1 MLRVAEHAELTD
13 TGRQRRANEDAFLAR
28 APLFVVADGMGG
40 AQAGE
45 VASATAIEVLAGG
58 LGGGESVE
66 QQLSATVQQAN
77 AQIHA
82 LSVEDDERAGMGT
95 TVTAAYVG
103 VNDITLVHVG
113 DSRCYR
119 WRGSALERLTD
130 DHSLVEEMVRQG
142 QLTPEQALEHPQRS
156 IITRALGPE
165 AVVEPDAQ
173 TVGARDGDLLLLC
186 SDGLSTMITDDE
198 IAAVLAREE
207 PLKATAS
214 GLIAAANDA
223 GGRDNITVVLLR
235 IEELDDGSISDIEQT
250 QIGLDVGQLPV
261 AKASVGGAATAA
273 TVERRLPRDP
283 NKPVARKRRRWK
295 PGVGTLLAVF
305 VAALLLS
312 GVYFAS
318 QAIYF
323 VGADSEGFISVY
335 QGVPYELPL
344 GINLYRE
351 DYISGINLSQLPA
364 SERTTITEHSLRSR
378 SDADDLVRQ
387 LELGRLGSS
396 AP

>member
-28 APLFVVADGMGG
+28 APLFAVADGMGG

-45 VASATAIEVLAGG
+45 VASATAIEVLSGG
-58 LGGGESVE
+58 LGEGESVE
-66 QQLSATVQQAN
+66 QRLSASVRQAN
-77 AQIHA
+77 SQIHA
-82 LSVEDDERAGMGT
+82 LSVADDERAGMGT

-103 VNDITLVHVG
+103 ENNVTLVHVG

-119 WRGSALERLTD
+119 WRDGALERLTD

-142 QLTPEQALEHPQRS
+142 QLTEEQALDHPQRS

-165 AVVEPDAQ
+165 SVVEPDAQ

-186 SDGLSTMITDDE
+186 SDGLSTMISDE
-198 IAAVLAREE
+198 QIAAILARDE
-207 PLKATAS
+207 PLKATTR
-214 GLIAAANDA
+214 GLIAAANEA
-223 GGRDNITVVLLR
+223 GGRDNITVVLMRLEVLGSADAR
-235 IEELDDGSISDIEQT
+235 EIEAT
-250 QIGLDVGQLPV
+250 QVGLDVGQLPA
-261 AKASVGGAATAA
+261 AKATVGGAAAA
-273 TVERRLPRDP
+273 SVERRMPRDP
-283 NKPVARKRRRWK
+283 RAPAAKRRRRWK
-295 PGVGTLLAVF
+295 PGIGTVLALF

-312 GVYFAS
+312 GIYFAS

-323 VGADSEGFISVY
+323 VGADREGFVSVY

-351 DYISGINLSQLPA
+351 DYISGINLSQLPV

-396 AP
+396 TP

>member
-45 VASATAIEVLAGG
+45 VASATAIEVLAAG
-58 LGGGESVE
+58 LSEGESVE
-66 QQLSATVQQAN
+66 AQLTASVRQAN

-82 LSVEDDERAGMGT
+82 LSVADDERAGMGT

-103 VNDITLVHVG
+103 ESNVTLVHVG

-119 WRGSALERLTD
+119 WRDGTLERLTD

-173 TVGARDGDLLLLC
+173 TVGAHDGDLLLLC
-186 SDGLSTMITDDE
+186 SDGLSTMISDAQ
-198 IAAVLAREE
+198 IAAVLARDE
-207 PLKATAS
+207 PLGATTR
-214 GLIAAANDA
+214 GLVAAANDA

-235 IEELDDGSISDIEQT
+235 LEVLTGATADEIEKT
-250 QIGLDVGQLPV
+250 RVGLDVGQLPA
-261 AKASVGGAATAA
+261 AKASAGVAATPAS
-273 TVERRLPRDP
+273 VERRVPHDPRAA
-283 NKPVARKRRRWK
+283 VVRRRRWK
-295 PGVGTLLAVF
+295 PGIGTVLALF

-312 GVYFAS
+312 GLFFAS

-323 VGADSEGFISVY
+323 VGADREGFVSVY

-344 GINLYRE
+344 GIKLYRE

-364 SERTTITEHSLRSR
+364 NERTTITAHSLRSR

>member
-28 APLFVVADGMGG
+28 APLFAVADGMGG

-45 VASATAIEVLAGG
+45 VASATAIEVLSGG
-58 LGGGESVE
+58 LGDGESVE
-66 QQLSATVQQAN
+66 QRLSASVRQAN
-77 AQIHA
+77 SQIHA
-82 LSVEDDERAGMGT
+82 LSVADDERAGMGT

-103 VNDITLVHVG
+103 ENNVTLVHVG

-119 WRGSALERLTD
+119 WRDGALERLTD

-142 QLTPEQALEHPQRS
+142 QLTEEQALDHPQRS

-165 AVVEPDAQ
+165 SVVEPDAQ

-186 SDGLSTMITDDE
+186 SDGLSTMISDE
-198 IAAVLAREE
+198 QIAAILARDE
-207 PLKATAS
+207 PLKATTR
-214 GLIAAANDA
+214 GLIAAANEA
-223 GGRDNITVVLLR
+223 GGRDNITVVLMRLEVLGSADAR
-235 IEELDDGSISDIEQT
+235 EIEAT
-250 QIGLDVGQLPV
+250 QVGLDVGQLPA
-261 AKASVGGAATAA
+261 AKATVGGAAAA
-273 TVERRLPRDP
+273 SVERRMPRDP
-283 NKPVARKRRRWK
+283 RAPAAKRRRRWK
-295 PGVGTLLAVF
+295 PGIGTVLALF

-312 GVYFAS
+312 GIYFAS

-323 VGADSEGFISVY
+323 VGADREGFVSVY

-351 DYISGINLSQLPA
+351 DYISGINLSQIPV

-396 AP
+396 TP

>member
-1 MLRVAEHAELTD
+1 MLRVVEHAELTD
-13 TGRQRRANEDAFLAR
+13 TGRQRRANQDAYLAR

-45 VASATAIEVLAGG
+45 IASQTAIEVLSAGITSAG
-58 LGGGESVE
+58 SSLE
-66 QQLSATVQQAN
+66 QRLSQAVQQAN
-77 AQIHA
+77 AQIHS
-82 LSVEDDERAGMGT
+82 LSVADDERAGMGT
-95 TVTAAYVG
+95 TVTAAYIGEDAV
-103 VNDITLVHVG
+103 TLVHVG

-119 WRGSALERLTD
+119 WRDEALERLTD

-142 QLTPEQALEHPQRS
+142 QLTPEQAADHPQRS

-165 AVVEPDAQ
+165 SVVTPDSQ

-186 SDGLSTMITDDE
+186 SDGLTSMITDDE
-198 IAAVLAREE
+198 IAAVLAADQ
-207 PLKATAS
+207 PLRTAAKA
-214 GLIAAANDA
+214 LIALANEA

-235 IEELDDGSISDIEQT
+235 LEQLGGELEQT
-250 QIGLDVGQLPV
+250 RIGLSAADLPAAQPSAAAAV
-261 AKASVGGAATAA
+261 PAAGAPVEQRQPRAA
-273 TVERRLPRDP
+273 QAPSG
-283 NKPVARKRRRWK
+283 RRRRK
-295 PGVGTLLAVF
+295 LGIGTLLVIF
-305 VAALLLS
+305 VAALLAS

-323 VGADSEGFISVY
+323 VGADREGFVSVY

-351 DYISGINLSQLPA
+351 DYVSGINLSQLPA
-364 SERTTITEHSLRSR
+364 SERTTITDHRLRAR

>member
-28 APLFVVADGMGG
+28 APLFAVADGMGG

-45 VASATAIEVLAGG
+45 VASATAIEVLSGG
-58 LGGGESVE
+58 LGEGESVE
-66 QQLSATVQQAN
+66 QRLSESVRHAN
-77 AQIHA
+77 SQIHA
-82 LSVEDDERAGMGT
+82 LSVADDERAGMGT
-95 TVTAAYVG
+95 TVTAAYIGENNV
-103 VNDITLVHVG
+103 TLVHVG

-119 WRGSALERLTD
+119 WRDGALVRLTD

-142 QLTPEQALEHPQRS
+142 QLTEEQALNHPQRS

-165 AVVEPDAQ
+165 SVVEPDTQ

-186 SDGLSTMITDDE
+186 SDGLSTMISDE
-198 IAAVLAREE
+198 QIANVLAHDE
-207 PLKATAS
+207 PLKATTRA
-214 GLIAAANDA
+214 LVAAANEA
-223 GGRDNITVVLLR
+223 GGRDNITVVLMRL
-235 IEELDDGSISDIEQT
+235 EVLGDADANDIEAT
-250 QIGLDVGQLPV
+250 QVGLDIGHLPV
-261 AKASVGGAATAA
+261 AKESVASTAA
-273 TVERRLPRDP
+273 AASVERRVPRGP
-283 NKPVARKRRRWK
+283 RAPEAKRRRRWK
-295 PGVGTLLAVF
+295 PGIGTVLALF

-323 VGADSEGFISVY
+323 IGADREGFVSVY
-335 QGVPYELPL
+335 QGIPYELPL

-351 DYISGINLSQLPA
+351 DYISGINLSQLPV
-364 SERTTITEHSLRSR
+364 SERATITEHSLRSR

-387 LELGRLGSS
+387 LELGRLGSG

>member
-13 TGRQRRANEDAFLAR
+13 TGRQRRANEDAFLAS
-28 APLFVVADGMGG
+28 APLFAVADGMGG

-45 VASATAIEVLAGG
+45 VASATAIEVLSGG
-58 LGGGESVE
+58 LGEGESVE
-66 QQLSATVQQAN
+66 QRLSESVRQAN
-77 AQIHA
+77 SQIHA
-82 LSVEDDERAGMGT
+82 LSVADDERAGMGT
-95 TVTAAYVG
+95 TVTAAYIGENNV
-103 VNDITLVHVG
+103 TLVHVG

-119 WRGSALERLTD
+119 WRDGTLERLTD

-142 QLTPEQALEHPQRS
+142 QLTEEQALDHPQRS

-165 AVVEPDAQ
+165 SVVEPDAQ

-186 SDGLSTMITDDE
+186 SDGLSTMISDDQ
-198 IAAVLAREE
+198 IANVLAHDE
-207 PLKATAS
+207 PLKATTHA
-214 GLIAAANDA
+214 LVAAANEA
-223 GGRDNITVVLLR
+223 GGRDNITVVLMRL
-235 IEELDDGSISDIEQT
+235 EVLGDADANDIEAT
-250 QIGLDVGQLPV
+250 QVGLDIGKLPV
-261 AKASVGGAATAA
+261 AKATVGATAA
-273 TVERRLPRDP
+273 AASVERRVPRDP
-283 NKPVARKRRRWK
+283 RAPAAKRRRRWK
-295 PGVGTLLAVF
+295 PGIGTVLALF

-323 VGADSEGFISVY
+323 VGADREGFVSVY
-335 QGVPYELPL
+335 QGIPYELPL

-351 DYISGINLSQLPA
+351 DYISGINLSQLPV

-387 LELGRLGSS
+387 LELGRLGSG

>member
-58 LGGGESVE
+58 IGNDGSLE
-66 QQLSATVQQAN
+66 QRLSEAVQQAN

-82 LSVEDDERAGMGT
+82 LSVADEERAGMGT
-95 TVTAAYVG
+95 TITAAYIGESNV
-103 VNDITLVHVG
+103 TLVHVG

-119 WRGSALERLTD
+119 WRSGTLERLTD

-165 AVVEPDAQ
+165 PVVEPDSQ

-207 PLKATAS
+207 SLRAS
-214 GLIAAANDA
+214 ARGLIAAANEA

-235 IEELDDGSISDIEQT
+235 IEELDGGSAIDIEQT
-250 QIGLDVGQLPV
+250 QVGLDVGSVPLAQPSTEGVSV
-261 AKASVGGAATAA
+261 AAG
-273 TVERRLPRDP
+273 VERRMPRAP
-283 NKPVARKRRRWK
+283 RAPAAKRRRRWK
-295 PGVGTLLAVF
+295 PGIGTVLALF

-323 VGADSEGFISVY
+323 VGADREGFVSVY
-335 QGVPYELPL
+335 QGVP
-344 GINLYRE
+344 
-351 DYISGINLSQLPA
+351 
-364 SERTTITEHSLRSR
+364 
-378 SDADDLVRQ
+378 
-387 LELGRLGSS
+387 
-396 AP
+396 

>member
-13 TGRQRRANEDAFLAR
+13 TGRQRRANEDAFFAR
-28 APLFVVADGMGG
+28 APLFAVADGMGG

-45 VASATAIEVLAGG
+45 VASATAIEVLSGG
-58 LGGGESVE
+58 LGDGESVE
-66 QQLSATVQQAN
+66 QQLSATIQLAN
-77 AQIHA
+77 SQIHA
-82 LSVEDDERAGMGT
+82 LSVADDERAGMGT

-103 VNDITLVHVG
+103 ESNITLVHVG

-119 WRGSALERLTD
+119 WRDGMLERLTD

-165 AVVEPDAQ
+165 SVVEPDAQ

-186 SDGLSTMITDDE
+186 SDGLSTMITDDQ
-198 IAAVLAREE
+198 ISAVMAREQ
-207 PLKATAS
+207 PLKATAR
-214 GLIAAANDA
+214 GLIAAANEA

-235 IEELDDGSISDIEQT
+235 LEVLGGGSLSDIEQT
-250 QIGLDVGQLPV
+250 QVGLDVGQLPV
-261 AKASVGGAATAA
+261 AQASAGAAAA
-273 TVERRLPRDP
+273 ASVERRMPRDP
-283 NKPVARKRRRWK
+283 SAPPAKRRRRWK
-295 PGVGTLLAVF
+295 PGIGTVLALF
-305 VAALLLS
+305 VAALVLS

-323 VGADSEGFISVY
+323 VGADREGFVSVY

-364 SERTTITEHSLRSR
+364 NERTTITEHSLRSR

>member
-1 MLRVAEHAELTD
+1 MLRVGEHAELTD
-13 TGRQRRANEDAFLAR
+13 TGRQRRANQDAYLAR

-45 VASATAIEVLAGG
+45 IASQTAIEVLSAGITSAGG
-58 LGGGESVE
+58 SLE
-66 QQLSATVQQAN
+66 QRLSQAVQQAN
-77 AQIHA
+77 AQIHS
-82 LSVEDDERAGMGT
+82 LSVADDERAGMGT
-95 TVTAAYVG
+95 TVTAAYIGEDAV
-103 VNDITLVHVG
+103 TLVHVG

-119 WRGSALERLTD
+119 WRDEALERLTD

-142 QLTPEQALEHPQRS
+142 QLTPEQAADHPQRS

-165 AVVEPDAQ
+165 AVVTPDSQ

-186 SDGLSTMITDDE
+186 SDGLTTMISDDE
-198 IAAVLAREE
+198 IAAVLAADQ
-207 PLKATAS
+207 PLRAAAKA
-214 GLIAAANDA
+214 LIALANEA

-235 IEELDDGSISDIEQT
+235 LEQPGGELEQT
-250 QIGLDVGQLPV
+250 RIGLSAADLPAAQPSAAGAPV
-261 AKASVGGAATAA
+261 EQRQPRAAQAPGG
-273 TVERRLPRDP
+273 
-283 NKPVARKRRRWK
+283 RRRWK
-295 PGVGTLLAVF
+295 PGIGTLLVVF
-305 VAALLLS
+305 VAALLAS

-318 QAIYF
+318 KAIYF
-323 VGADSEGFISVY
+323 VGADREGFVSVY

-351 DYISGINLSQLPA
+351 DYVSGINLSQLPA
-364 SERTTITEHSLRSR
+364 SERTTITDHRLRAR

>member
-58 LGGGESVE
+58 IGNDGSLE
-66 QQLSATVQQAN
+66 QRLSEAVQQAN

-82 LSVEDDERAGMGT
+82 LSVADEERAGMGT
-95 TVTAAYVG
+95 TITAAYIGESNV
-103 VNDITLVHVG
+103 TLVHVG

-119 WRGSALERLTD
+119 WRSGTLERLTD

-165 AVVEPDAQ
+165 PVVEPDSQ

-207 PLKATAS
+207 SLRAS
-214 GLIAAANDA
+214 ARGLIAAANEA

-235 IEELDDGSISDIEQT
+235 IEELDGGSAIDIEQT
-250 QIGLDVGQLPV
+250 QVGLDLG
-261 AKASVGGAATAA
+261 SVPLAQPSTGGVSAAAG
-273 TVERRLPRDP
+273 VERRMPRAP
-283 NKPVARKRRRWK
+283 RAPAAKRRRRWK
-295 PGVGTLLAVF
+295 PGIGTVLALF

-323 VGADSEGFISVY
+323 VGADREGFVSVY

-364 SERTTITEHSLRSR
+364 AERTTITEHSLRSR

-387 LELGRLGSS
+387 LELGRLGSG

>member
-13 TGRQRRANEDAFLAR
+13 TGRQRRANEDAFFAR
-28 APLFVVADGMGG
+28 APLFAVADGMGG

-45 VASATAIEVLAGG
+45 VASATAIEVLSAG
-58 LGGGESVE
+58 LGDGESVE
-66 QQLSATVQQAN
+66 QQLSATVQLAN
-77 AQIHA
+77 SQIHA
-82 LSVEDDERAGMGT
+82 LSVADDERAGMGT

-103 VNDITLVHVG
+103 ESNITLVHVG

-119 WRGSALERLTD
+119 WRDGMLERLTD

-165 AVVEPDAQ
+165 SVVEPDAQ

-186 SDGLSTMITDDE
+186 SDGLSTMITDDQ
-198 IAAVLAREE
+198 ISAVMAREQ
-207 PLKATAS
+207 PLKATAR
-214 GLIAAANDA
+214 GLIAAANEA

-235 IEELDDGSISDIEQT
+235 LEVLGGGSLSDIEQT
-250 QIGLDVGQLPV
+250 QVGLDVGQLPV
-261 AKASVGGAATAA
+261 AQASSGAAAA
-273 TVERRLPRDP
+273 ASVERRMPRDP
-283 NKPVARKRRRWK
+283 SAPPAKRRRRWK
-295 PGVGTLLAVF
+295 PGIGTVLALF
-305 VAALLLS
+305 VAALVLS

-323 VGADSEGFISVY
+323 VGADREGFVSVY

-364 SERTTITEHSLRSR
+364 NERTTITEHSLRSR

>member
-1 MLRVAEHAELTD
+1 MLRVAEHAQLTD

-45 VASATAIEVLAGG
+45 VASGTAIEVLAAG
-58 LGGGESVE
+58 LAAGANVE

-82 LSVEDDERAGMGT
+82 LSIADDERAGMGT

-103 VNDITLVHVG
+103 ESNVTLVHVG

-119 WRGSALERLTD
+119 WRAGELERLTD

-142 QLTPEQALEHPQRS
+142 QLTPEQAIEHPQRS

-165 AVVEPDAQ
+165 SVVEPDAQ

-186 SDGLSTMITDDE
+186 SDGLSTMITDDQ
-198 IAAVLAREE
+198 IAEVLAREE
-207 PLKATAS
+207 SLKLTVRE
-214 GLIAAANDA
+214 LIAAANEA

-235 IEELDDGSISDIEQT
+235 IEELDGGSISDIEQT
-250 QIGLDVGQLPV
+250 QVGLTAGQLPL
-261 AKASVGGAATAA
+261 AKEAGASVAAASG
-273 TVERRLPRDP
+273 VERRMPREPRQADA
-283 NKPVARKRRRWK
+283 KRRRRWK
-295 PGVGTLLAVF
+295 PGVGTLLAFF
-305 VAALLLS
+305 VAVLLLS

-323 VGADSEGFISVY
+323 VGADREGFVSVY

-351 DYISGINLSQLPA
+351 DYISGINTSQLPA
-364 SERTTITEHSLRSR
+364 SERTTISEHSLRSR

-396 AP
+396 TP

>member
-28 APLFVVADGMGG
+28 APLFAVADGMGG

-45 VASATAIEVLAGG
+45 VASATAIEVLSGG
-58 LGGGESVE
+58 LGEGESVE
-66 QQLSATVQQAN
+66 QRLSESVRQAN
-77 AQIHA
+77 SQIHA
-82 LSVEDDERAGMGT
+82 LSVADDERAGMGT
-95 TVTAAYVG
+95 TVTAAYIGENNV
-103 VNDITLVHVG
+103 TLVHVG

-119 WRGSALERLTD
+119 WRDGTLERLTD

-142 QLTPEQALEHPQRS
+142 QLTEEQALDHPQRS

-165 AVVEPDAQ
+165 SVVEPDAQ

-186 SDGLSTMITDDE
+186 SDGLSTMISDDQ
-198 IAAVLAREE
+198 IANVLAHDE
-207 PLKATAS
+207 PLKATTHA
-214 GLIAAANDA
+214 LVAAANEA
-223 GGRDNITVVLLR
+223 GGRDNITVVLMRL
-235 IEELDDGSISDIEQT
+235 EVLGDADANDIEAT
-250 QIGLDVGQLPV
+250 QVGLDIGKLPV
-261 AKASVGGAATAA
+261 AKATVGATAA
-273 TVERRLPRDP
+273 AASVERRVPRDP
-283 NKPVARKRRRWK
+283 RAPAAKRRRRWK
-295 PGVGTLLAVF
+295 PGIGTVLALF

-323 VGADSEGFISVY
+323 VGADREGFVSVY
-335 QGVPYELPL
+335 QGIPYELPL

-351 DYISGINLSQLPA
+351 DYISGINLSQLPV

-387 LELGRLGSS
+387 LELGRLGSG

>member
-28 APLFVVADGMGG
+28 APLFAVADGMGG

-45 VASATAIEVLAGG
+45 VASATAIEVLSGG
-58 LGGGESVE
+58 LGEGESVE
-66 QQLSATVQQAN
+66 QRLSESVRQAN
-77 AQIHA
+77 SQIHA
-82 LSVEDDERAGMGT
+82 LSVADDERAGMGT
-95 TVTAAYVG
+95 TVTAAYIGENNV
-103 VNDITLVHVG
+103 TLVHVG

-119 WRGSALERLTD
+119 WRDGTLERLTD

-142 QLTPEQALEHPQRS
+142 QLTEEQALDHPQRS

-165 AVVEPDAQ
+165 SVVEPDAQ

-186 SDGLSTMITDDE
+186 SDGLSTMISDE
-198 IAAVLAREE
+198 QIANVLAHDE
-207 PLKATAS
+207 PLKATTHA
-214 GLIAAANDA
+214 LVAAANEA
-223 GGRDNITVVLLR
+223 GGRDNITVVLMRL
-235 IEELDDGSISDIEQT
+235 EVLGDADANDIEAT
-250 QIGLDVGQLPV
+250 QVGLDIGKLPV
-261 AKASVGGAATAA
+261 AKATVGATAA
-273 TVERRLPRDP
+273 AASVERRVPRDP
-283 NKPVARKRRRWK
+283 RAPAAKRRRRWK
-295 PGVGTLLAVF
+295 PGIGTVLALF

-323 VGADSEGFISVY
+323 VGADREGFVSVY
-335 QGVPYELPL
+335 QGIPYELPL

-351 DYISGINLSQLPA
+351 DYISGINLSQLPV

-387 LELGRLGSS
+387 LELGRLGSG

>member
-1 MLRVAEHAELTD
+1 M
-13 TGRQRRANEDAFLAR
+13 
-28 APLFVVADGMGG
+28 
-40 AQAGE
+40 
-45 VASATAIEVLAGG
+45 
-58 LGGGESVE
+58 
-66 QQLSATVQQAN
+66 
-77 AQIHA
+77 
-82 LSVEDDERAGMGT
+82 
-95 TVTAAYVG
+95 
-103 VNDITLVHVG
+103 
-113 DSRCYR
+113 
-119 WRGSALERLTD
+119 
-130 DHSLVEEMVRQG
+130 RQG

-165 AVVEPDAQ
+165 PVVEPDSQ

-207 PLKATAS
+207 SLRAS
-214 GLIAAANDA
+214 ARGLIAAANEA

-235 IEELDDGSISDIEQT
+235 IEELDGGSAIDIEQT
-250 QIGLDVGQLPV
+250 QVGLDLG
-261 AKASVGGAATAA
+261 SVPLAQPSTEAVSAAAG
-273 TVERRLPRDP
+273 VERRMPRAP
-283 NKPVARKRRRWK
+283 RAPAAKRRRRWK
-295 PGVGTLLAVF
+295 PGIGTVLALF

-323 VGADSEGFISVY
+323 VGADREGFVSVY

-364 SERTTITEHSLRSR
+364 AERTTITEHSLRSR

-387 LELGRLGSS
+387 LELGRLGSG

>member
-283 NKPVARKRRRWK
+283 SKPVARKRRRWK

-323 VGADSEGFISVY
+323 VGADREGFISVY

>member
-28 APLFVVADGMGG
+28 APLFAVADGMGG

-45 VASATAIEVLAGG
+45 VASATAIEVLSGG
-58 LGGGESVE
+58 LGDGESVE
-66 QQLSATVQQAN
+66 QRLSASVRQAN
-77 AQIHA
+77 SQIHA
-82 LSVEDDERAGMGT
+82 LSVADDERAGMGT

-103 VNDITLVHVG
+103 ENNVTLVHVG

-119 WRGSALERLTD
+119 WREGALERLTD

-142 QLTPEQALEHPQRS
+142 QLTEEQALDHPQRS

-165 AVVEPDAQ
+165 SVVEPDAQ

-186 SDGLSTMITDDE
+186 SDGLSTMISDE
-198 IAAVLAREE
+198 QIAAILARDE
-207 PLKATAS
+207 PLKATTR
-214 GLIAAANDA
+214 GLIAAANEA
-223 GGRDNITVVLLR
+223 GGRDNITVVLMRLEVLGSADASG
-235 IEELDDGSISDIEQT
+235 IEAT
-250 QIGLDVGQLPV
+250 QVGLDVGQLPA
-261 AKASVGGAATAA
+261 AKATVGGAAAA
-273 TVERRLPRDP
+273 SVERRMPRDP
-283 NKPVARKRRRWK
+283 RAPAAKRRRRWK
-295 PGVGTLLAVF
+295 PGIGTVLALF

-312 GVYFAS
+312 GIYFAS

-323 VGADSEGFISVY
+323 VGADREGFVSVY

-351 DYISGINLSQLPA
+351 DYISGINLSQLPV

-396 AP
+396 TP

>member
-58 LGGGESVE
+58 LEDGASVE

-82 LSVEDDERAGMGT
+82 LSVADDERAGMGT

-165 AVVEPDAQ
+165 AVVEADAQ
-173 TVGARDGDLLLLC
+173 TIGARDGDLLLLC
-186 SDGLSTMITDDE
+186 SDGLSTMITDDQ
-198 IAAVLAREE
+198 ISAVLAREE
-207 PLKATAS
+207 PLKATAR

-235 IEELDDGSISDIEQT
+235 IEELDDGSTSDLEQT
-250 QIGLDVGQLPV
+250 QVGLDIGQLPL
-261 AKASVGGAATAA
+261 AKASVGGAAAA
-273 TVERRLPRDP
+273 ASVERRVPRDP
-283 NKPVARKRRRWK
+283 SKPAARKRRRWK
-295 PGVGTLLAVF
+295 PGVGTLLALF

-312 GVYFAS
+312 AVYFAS

-323 VGADSEGFISVY
+323 VGADREGFVSVY

-396 AP
+396 TP

>member
-28 APLFVVADGMGG
+28 APLFAVADGMGG

-45 VASATAIEVLAGG
+45 VASSTAIEVLAAG
-58 LGGGESVE
+58 LGQGESVE
-66 QQLSATVQQAN
+66 QRLSESVRQAN
-77 AQIHA
+77 SQIHA
-82 LSVEDDERAGMGT
+82 LSVADDERAGMGT

-103 VNDITLVHVG
+103 ESDVTLVHVG

-119 WRGSALERLTD
+119 WRDGALERLTD
-130 DHSLVEEMVRQG
+130 DHSLVEQMVRQG
-142 QLTPEQALEHPQRS
+142 QLTEQQALDHPQRS

-165 AVVEPDAQ
+165 SVVEPDAQ
-173 TVGARDGDLLLLC
+173 TVGGRDGDLLLLC
-186 SDGLSTMITDDE
+186 SDGLTTMISDE
-198 IAAVLAREE
+198 QIAAMLARDE
-207 PLKATAS
+207 PLKATTRA
-214 GLIAAANDA
+214 LIAAANEA
-223 GGRDNITVVLLR
+223 GGRDNITVVLIRLEVLGDAAASE
-235 IEELDDGSISDIEQT
+235 IEAT
-250 QIGLDVGQLPV
+250 QVGLDVGQLPV
-261 AKASVGGAATAA
+261 AKATAGEAAVAA
-273 TVERRLPRDP
+273 SVERRVPRDP
-283 NKPVARKRRRWK
+283 RAPSAKRRRRWK
-295 PGVGTLLAVF
+295 PGLGTVLALF

-312 GVYFAS
+312 GIYFAS

-323 VGADSEGFISVY
+323 VGADREGFVSVY

-387 LELGRLGSS
+387 LELGQLGSS
-396 AP
+396 SP

>member
-28 APLFVVADGMGG
+28 APLFAVADGMGG

-45 VASATAIEVLAGG
+45 VASATAIEVLSGG
-58 LGGGESVE
+58 LGEGESVE
-66 QQLSATVQQAN
+66 QRLSESVRQAN
-77 AQIHA
+77 SQIHA
-82 LSVEDDERAGMGT
+82 LSVADDERAGMGT
-95 TVTAAYVG
+95 TVTAAYIGENNV
-103 VNDITLVHVG
+103 TLVHVG

-119 WRGSALERLTD
+119 WRDGTLERLTD

-142 QLTPEQALEHPQRS
+142 QLTEEQALDHPQRS

-165 AVVEPDAQ
+165 SVVEPDAQ

-186 SDGLSTMITDDE
+186 SDGLSTMISDE
-198 IAAVLAREE
+198 QIAKVLAHDE
-207 PLKATAS
+207 PLKATTHA
-214 GLIAAANDA
+214 LVAAANEA
-223 GGRDNITVVLLR
+223 GGRDNITVVLMRL
-235 IEELDDGSISDIEQT
+235 EVLGDADANDIEAT
-250 QIGLDVGQLPV
+250 QVGLDIGKLPV
-261 AKASVGGAATAA
+261 AKATVGATAA
-273 TVERRLPRDP
+273 AASVERRVPRDP
-283 NKPVARKRRRWK
+283 RAPAAKRRRRWK
-295 PGVGTLLAVF
+295 PGIGTVLALF

-323 VGADSEGFISVY
+323 VGADREGFVSVY
-335 QGVPYELPL
+335 QGIPYELPL

-351 DYISGINLSQLPA
+351 DYISGINLSQLPV

-387 LELGRLGSS
+387 LELGRLGSG

>member
-58 LGGGESVE
+58 LEDGASVE

-82 LSVEDDERAGMGT
+82 LSVADDERAGMGT

-103 VNDITLVHVG
+103 VNNITLVHVG

-119 WRGSALERLTD
+119 WRASALERLTD

-165 AVVEPDAQ
+165 AVVEADAQ
-173 TVGARDGDLLLLC
+173 TIGARDGDLLLLC
-186 SDGLSTMITDDE
+186 SDGLSTMITDDQ
-198 IAAVLAREE
+198 ISAVLAREE
-207 PLKATAS
+207 PLKATAR

-235 IEELDDGSISDIEQT
+235 IEELDDGSTSDLEQT
-250 QIGLDVGQLPV
+250 QVGLDIGQLPL
-261 AKASVGGAATAA
+261 AKASVGGAAAA
-273 TVERRLPRDP
+273 ASVERRVPRDP
-283 NKPVARKRRRWK
+283 SKPAARKRRRWK
-295 PGVGTLLAVF
+295 PGVGTLLALF

-312 GVYFAS
+312 AVYFAS

-323 VGADSEGFISVY
+323 VGADREGFVSVY

-396 AP
+396 TP

>member
-13 TGRQRRANEDAFLAR
+13 TGRQRRANEDAFLAS
-28 APLFVVADGMGG
+28 APLFAVADGMGG

-45 VASATAIEVLAGG
+45 VASATAIEVLSGG
-58 LGGGESVE
+58 LGEGESVE
-66 QQLSATVQQAN
+66 QRLSESVRQAN
-77 AQIHA
+77 SQIHA
-82 LSVEDDERAGMGT
+82 LSVADDERAGMGT
-95 TVTAAYVG
+95 TVTAAYIGENNV
-103 VNDITLVHVG
+103 TLVHVG

-119 WRGSALERLTD
+119 WRDGTLERLTD

-142 QLTPEQALEHPQRS
+142 QLTEEQALDHPQRS

-165 AVVEPDAQ
+165 SVVEPDAQ

-186 SDGLSTMITDDE
+186 SDGLSTMISDE
-198 IAAVLAREE
+198 QIAKVLAHDE
-207 PLKATAS
+207 PLKATTHA
-214 GLIAAANDA
+214 LVAAANEA
-223 GGRDNITVVLLR
+223 GGRDNITVVLMRL
-235 IEELDDGSISDIEQT
+235 EVLGDADANDIEAT
-250 QIGLDVGQLPV
+250 QVGLDIGKLPV
-261 AKASVGGAATAA
+261 AKATVGATAA
-273 TVERRLPRDP
+273 AASVERRVPRDP
-283 NKPVARKRRRWK
+283 RAPAAKRRRRWK
-295 PGVGTLLAVF
+295 PGIGTVLALF

-323 VGADSEGFISVY
+323 VGADREGFVSVY
-335 QGVPYELPL
+335 QGIPYELPL

-351 DYISGINLSQLPA
+351 DYISGINLSQLPV

-387 LELGRLGSS
+387 LELGRLGSG

>member
-28 APLFVVADGMGG
+28 APLFAVADGMGG

-45 VASATAIEVLAGG
+45 VASATAIEVLSGG
-58 LGGGESVE
+58 LGDGESVE
-66 QQLSATVQQAN
+66 QRLSASVRQAN
-77 AQIHA
+77 SQIHA
-82 LSVEDDERAGMGT
+82 LSVADDERAGMGT

-103 VNDITLVHVG
+103 ENNVTLVHVG

-119 WRGSALERLTD
+119 WRDGALERLTD

-142 QLTPEQALEHPQRS
+142 QLTEEQALDHPQRS

-165 AVVEPDAQ
+165 SVVEPDAQ

-186 SDGLSTMITDDE
+186 SDGLSTMISDE
-198 IAAVLAREE
+198 QIAAILARDE
-207 PLKATAS
+207 PLKATTR
-214 GLIAAANDA
+214 GLIAAANEA
-223 GGRDNITVVLLR
+223 GGRDNITVVLMRLEVLGSADAR
-235 IEELDDGSISDIEQT
+235 EIEAT
-250 QIGLDVGQLPV
+250 QVGLDVGQLPA
-261 AKASVGGAATAA
+261 AKATVGGAAAA
-273 TVERRLPRDP
+273 SVERRMPRDP
-283 NKPVARKRRRWK
+283 RAPAAKRRRRWK
-295 PGVGTLLAVF
+295 PGIGTVLALF

-312 GVYFAS
+312 GIYFAS

-323 VGADSEGFISVY
+323 VGADREGFVSVY

-351 DYISGINLSQLPA
+351 DYISGINLSQLPV

-396 AP
+396 TP

>member
-13 TGRQRRANEDAFLAR
+13 TGLQRRANEDAFFAR

-45 VASATAIEVLAGG
+45 VASATAIEVLAAG
-58 LGGGESVE
+58 LGDGESVE

-82 LSVEDDERAGMGT
+82 LSVADDERAGMGT
-95 TVTAAYVG
+95 TITAAYVG
-103 VNDITLVHVG
+103 ENNVTLVHVG

-119 WRGSALERLTD
+119 WRDGTLERLTD

-165 AVVEPDAQ
+165 SVVEPDAQ
-173 TVGARDGDLLLLC
+173 TINARDGDLLLLC
-186 SDGLSTMITDDE
+186 SDGLSTMITDDQ
-198 IAAVLAREE
+198 IAAEMGRDK
-207 PLKATAS
+207 PLKATAR
-214 GLIAAANDA
+214 GLIAAANEA

-235 IEELDDGSISDIEQT
+235 LEVLGGAAASDLEQT
-250 QIGLDVGQLPV
+250 QVGLDIGQLPR
-261 AKASVGGAATAA
+261 AQATAGAAAA
-273 TVERRLPRDP
+273 ASVERRMPREP
-283 NKPVARKRRRWK
+283 RAPAAKRRRRWK
-295 PGVGTLLAVF
+295 PGIGTVLALF
-305 VAALLLS
+305 VAALVLS

-323 VGADSEGFISVY
+323 VGADREGFVSVY

>member
-13 TGRQRRANEDAFLAR
+13 TGRQRRANEDAFFAR

-45 VASATAIEVLAGG
+45 VASATAIEVLSSG
-58 LGGGESVE
+58 LGAGESVE
-66 QQLSATVQQAN
+66 QKLSDTVQQAN

-82 LSVEDDERAGMGT
+82 LSVADDERAGMGT

-103 VNDITLVHVG
+103 ETNVTLVHVG

-119 WRGSALERLTD
+119 WRDGKLERLTD

-142 QLTPEQALEHPQRS
+142 QLTEEQALNHPQRS

-165 AVVEPDAQ
+165 AQVEPDSQ
-173 TVGARDGDLLLLC
+173 TIGARDGDLLLLC
-186 SDGLSTMITDDE
+186 SDGLSTMVSDQQIG
-198 IAAVLAREE
+198 AVLAREE
-207 PLKATAS
+207 PLKVAAR
-214 GLIAAANDA
+214 GLVAAANDA

-235 IEELDDGSISDIEQT
+235 LEGVGGDASSDIEQT
-250 QIGLDVGQLPV
+250 QIGLDAGQLPP
-261 AKASVGGAATAA
+261 AEASVGGAVAA
-273 TVERRLPRDP
+273 ASVERRMPRDP
-283 NKPVARKRRRWK
+283 RAPAVKRRRRWK
-295 PGVGTLLAVF
+295 PGIGTVLAFF

-312 GVYFAS
+312 GIYFAS

-323 VGADSEGFISVY
+323 VGADSEGFVSVY

-351 DYISGINLSQLPA
+351 DYISGVNLSQLPA

>member
-13 TGRQRRANEDAFLAR
+13 TGLQRRANEDAFFAR

-45 VASATAIEVLAGG
+45 VASATAIEVLAAG
-58 LGGGESVE
+58 LGDGESVE
-66 QQLSATVQQAN
+66 QQLSATVRQAN

-82 LSVEDDERAGMGT
+82 LSVADDERAGMGT
-95 TVTAAYVG
+95 TITAAYVG
-103 VNDITLVHVG
+103 ENNVTLVHVG

-119 WRGSALERLTD
+119 WRDGILERLTD

-165 AVVEPDAQ
+165 SVVEPDAQ
-173 TVGARDGDLLLLC
+173 TINARDGDLLLLC
-186 SDGLSTMITDDE
+186 SDGLSTMITDDQ
-198 IAAVLAREE
+198 IAAEMAREK
-207 PLKATAS
+207 PLKATAR
-214 GLIAAANDA
+214 GLIAAANEA

-235 IEELDDGSISDIEQT
+235 LEVLGGAAAGDLEQT
-250 QIGLDVGQLPV
+250 QVGLDIGQLPR
-261 AKASVGGAATAA
+261 AQATAGAAAA
-273 TVERRLPRDP
+273 ASVERRMPREP
-283 NKPVARKRRRWK
+283 RAPATKRRRRWK
-295 PGVGTLLAVF
+295 PGIGTVLALF
-305 VAALLLS
+305 VAALVLS

-323 VGADSEGFISVY
+323 VGADREGFVSVY

>member
-28 APLFVVADGMGG
+28 APLFAVADGMGG

-45 VASATAIEVLAGG
+45 VASATAIEVLSGG
-58 LGGGESVE
+58 LGDGESVE
-66 QQLSATVQQAN
+66 QRLSASVRQAN
-77 AQIHA
+77 SQIHA
-82 LSVEDDERAGMGT
+82 LSVADDERAGMGT

-103 VNDITLVHVG
+103 ENNVTLVHVG

-119 WRGSALERLTD
+119 WRDGALERLTD

-142 QLTPEQALEHPQRS
+142 QLTEEQALDHPQRS

-165 AVVEPDAQ
+165 SVVEPDAQ

-186 SDGLSTMITDDE
+186 SDGLSTMISDE
-198 IAAVLAREE
+198 QIAAILARDE
-207 PLKATAS
+207 PLKATTR
-214 GLIAAANDA
+214 GLIAAANEA
-223 GGRDNITVVLLR
+223 GGRDNITVVLMRLEVLGSADASE
-235 IEELDDGSISDIEQT
+235 IEAT
-250 QIGLDVGQLPV
+250 QVGLDVGQLPA
-261 AKASVGGAATAA
+261 AKATVGGAAAA
-273 TVERRLPRDP
+273 SVERRMPRDP
-283 NKPVARKRRRWK
+283 RAPAAKRRRRWK
-295 PGVGTLLAVF
+295 PGIGTVLALF

-312 GVYFAS
+312 GIYFAS

-323 VGADSEGFISVY
+323 VGADREGFVSVY

-351 DYISGINLSQLPA
+351 DYISGINLSQLPV

-396 AP
+396 TP

>member
-13 TGRQRRANEDAFLAR
+13 TGRQRRANEDAFFAR
-28 APLFVVADGMGG
+28 APLFAVADGMGG

-45 VASATAIEVLAGG
+45 VASATAIEVLSTG
-58 LGGGESVE
+58 LGEGESVE
-66 QQLSATVQQAN
+66 QKLSATVQLAN
-77 AQIHA
+77 SQIHA
-82 LSVEDDERAGMGT
+82 LSVADDERAGMGT

-103 VNDITLVHVG
+103 ENNITLVHVG

-119 WRGSALERLTD
+119 WRGGILERLTD

-142 QLTPEQALEHPQRS
+142 QLTAEQALVHPQRS

-165 AVVEPDAQ
+165 SVVEPDAQ
-173 TVGARDGDLLLLC
+173 TIGARDGDLLLLC
-186 SDGLSTMITDDE
+186 SDGLSTMISDDQ
-198 IAAVLAREE
+198 IAAVMAREQA
-207 PLKATAS
+207 LKATAR
-214 GLIAAANDA
+214 GLVSAANEA

-235 IEELDDGSISDIEQT
+235 LEVLGGGALSDIEQT
-250 QIGLDVGQLPV
+250 QVGLDVGHLPV
-261 AKASVGGAATAA
+261 AQASTGAAAPVA
-273 TVERRLPRDP
+273 SVERRIPRDP
-283 NKPVARKRRRWK
+283 SAPLAKRRRRWK
-295 PGVGTLLAVF
+295 PGIGTVLALF
-305 VAALLLS
+305 VAALVLS

-323 VGADSEGFISVY
+323 VGADREGFVSVY

-364 SERTTITEHSLRSR
+364 NERTTITEHSLRSR

>member
-1 MLRVAEHAELTD
+1 MLRVGEHAELTD
-13 TGRQRRANEDAFLAR
+13 TGRQRRANQDAYLAR

-45 VASATAIEVLAGG
+45 IASQTAIEVLSAGITSAGG
-58 LGGGESVE
+58 SLE
-66 QQLSATVQQAN
+66 QRLSQAVQQAN
-77 AQIHA
+77 AQIHS
-82 LSVEDDERAGMGT
+82 LSVADDERAGMGT
-95 TVTAAYVG
+95 TVTAAYIGEDAV
-103 VNDITLVHVG
+103 TLVHVG

-119 WRGSALERLTD
+119 WRDEALERLTD

-142 QLTPEQALEHPQRS
+142 QLTPEQAADHPQRS

-165 AVVEPDAQ
+165 AVVTPDSQ

-186 SDGLSTMITDDE
+186 SDGLTTMISDDE
-198 IAAVLAREE
+198 IAAVLAADQ
-207 PLKATAS
+207 PLRAAAKA
-214 GLIAAANDA
+214 LIALANEA

-235 IEELDDGSISDIEQT
+235 LEQPGGELEQT
-250 QIGLDVGQLPV
+250 RIGLSAADLPAAQPSAAGAV
-261 AKASVGGAATAA
+261 PAAGAPVEQRQPRAAQAPGG
-273 TVERRLPRDP
+273 R
-283 NKPVARKRRRWK
+283 RRRWK
-295 PGVGTLLAVF
+295 PGIGTLLVVF
-305 VAALLLS
+305 VAALLAS

-318 QAIYF
+318 KAIYF
-323 VGADSEGFISVY
+323 VGADREGFVSVY

-351 DYISGINLSQLPA
+351 DYVSGINLSQLPA
-364 SERTTITEHSLRSR
+364 SERTTITDHRLRAR

>member
-13 TGRQRRANEDAFLAR
+13 TGLQRRANEDAFFAR

-45 VASATAIEVLAGG
+45 VASATAIEVLAAG
-58 LGGGESVE
+58 LGDGESVE
-66 QQLSATVQQAN
+66 QQLSAAVQQAN

-82 LSVEDDERAGMGT
+82 LSVADDERAGMGT
-95 TVTAAYVG
+95 TITAAYVG
-103 VNDITLVHVG
+103 ENNVTLVHVG

-119 WRGSALERLTD
+119 WRDGTLERLTD

-165 AVVEPDAQ
+165 SVVEPDGQ
-173 TVGARDGDLLLLC
+173 TISARDGDLLLLC
-186 SDGLSTMITDDE
+186 SDGLSTMISDDQ
-198 IAAVLAREE
+198 IAVEMARDR
-207 PLKATAS
+207 PLKATAR
-214 GLIAAANDA
+214 GLIAAANEA

-235 IEELDDGSISDIEQT
+235 LEVLGGAAASDLEQT
-250 QIGLDVGQLPV
+250 QVGLDIGQLPRAQATDVV
-261 AKASVGGAATAA
+261 AAAS
-273 TVERRLPRDP
+273 VERRMPREP
-283 NKPVARKRRRWK
+283 RAPAAKRRRRWK
-295 PGVGTLLAVF
+295 PGIGTVLALF
-305 VAALLLS
+305 VAALVLS

-323 VGADSEGFISVY
+323 VGADREGFVSVY